1 LPCLLEQNLFALQT
15 AENQATRLAGF
26 AADKAQSDDAV
37 VWDDDDDDEDDISSI
52 TPEGSGATHDDDGSK
67 ELEGQGESL
76 SHSSKSPRPSSL
88 RDWSEDDDE
97 ELEPSATLGATAL
110 HVAAAATAGGK
121 ISSVVEVPDS
131 SEPQPAAP
139 KSATSKRPRGGMAV
153 PKKRT
158 QPAPPE
164 PAQKQKKTELA
175 AKDQLP
181 PKAKKVVKRQATAVV
196 G

>member
-1 LPCLLEQNLFALQT
+1 LFALQT
-15 AENQATRLAGF
+15 VENQATCQAGC
-26 AADKAQSDDAV
+26 AADKAHSDDTI
-37 VWDDDDDDEDDISSI
+37 VWDDNNDDDDDGSSI
-52 TPEGSGATHDDDGSK
+52 ALEGSGATHDDNGSE

-88 RDWSEDDDE
+88 RDWFKYDDD
-97 ELEPSATLGATAL
+97 ELEPSVALGATAL
-110 HVAAAATAGGK
+110 QVATAAVTGGK
-121 ISSVVEVPDS
+121 ISMVVEVPDS
-131 SEPQPAAP
+131 PERQPAAP
-139 KSATSKRPRGGMAV
+139 KPATSKRPRGGTAA

-164 PAQKQKKTELA
+164 PTQKQKKTELA